1 MSSKVQVFRP
11 NVAAYWE
18 RIGILGRI
26 VLACSALVG
35 LPLLLLGVHS
45 TRLLAVVATV
55 IGLGAVVAA
64 YIYNVRVEVDTEE
77 VRLRGMFGGVK
88 RWQRSA
94 IKGFRVLEVVFRGVG
109 RSKPIALAYGNDR
122 RTLFTLEASLWAR
135 DDLRAIGNELGG
147 ASLFE
152 TVTNKEAI
160 SRYPGCLNF
169 ADRHYWL
176 VGASIPFVVIAL
188 VFLLAPFCALAQ

>member
-1 MSSKVQVFRP
+1 VFRP

-18 RIGILGRI
+18 RIGKVGRI
-26 VLACSALVG
+26 VLAGVVVVG
-35 LPLLLLGVHS
+35 LPLLLLGVQS
-45 TRLLAVVATV
+45 TRLLAVVATT

-64 YIYNVRVEVDTEE
+64 YIYNVRLELDAEE
-77 VRLRGMFGGVK
+77 VRLHGMFGGVK
-88 RWQRSA
+88 RWPRSA

-109 RSKPIALAYGNDR
+109 RSKPVALAYGNDR
-122 RTLFTLEASLWAR
+122 RTLFTLEASLWAI
-135 DDLRAIGNELGG
+135 DDLRAIGSELGG
-147 ASLFE
+147 ANLYE

-176 VGASIPFVVIAL
+176 VGGSIPFVVIAL
-188 VFLLAPFCALAQ
+188 VFVLAPFCAPGR